1 MKSLKFKRRGLSLIE
16 LVVALSLIA
25 IILMIVGP
33 FFISNYVTLD
43 KTSNQIDFQREA
55 KAIMNYFT
63 DSAMEAS
70 NIESLTN
77 IKNEVLSNNN
87 YTESLKKNSLKS
99 KEGYLKLTFNNS
111 ENKNEH
117 TTFILK
123 DRSLYMKKND
133 SEEFKI
139 GDLVSSIELT
149 SLTEESTQ
157 DKEEINN
164 FKNANAIKIE
174 ITFDT
179 KKNTPYKVSNILTF
193 RNKN

>member
-1 MKSLKFKRRGLSLIE
+1 MKNLKFKRRGLSLIE

-77 IKNEVLSNNN
+77 VKNEVLSNNN
-87 YTESLKKNSLKS
+87 YTESLKKDSLKS
-99 KEGYLKLTFNNS
+99 KEDYLKLTFNNS
-111 ENKNEH
+111 KNKNEH

-123 DRSLYMKKND
+123 DKSLYMKKND

>member
-1 MKSLKFKRRGLSLIE
+1 MKSLKLKRRGLSLIE

-99 KEGYLKLTFNNS
+99 NEGYLKLTFNNS

-149 SLTEESTQ
+149 SLTEGGSQGEV
-157 DKEEINN
+157 INN
-164 FKNANAIKIE
+164 FKNASAIKIE
-174 ITFDT
+174 IKFDT
-179 KKNTPYKVSNILTF
+179 KNNTPYKVSNILTF

>member
-1 MKSLKFKRRGLSLIE
+1 MKSLKLKRRGLSLIE

-99 KEGYLKLTFNNS
+99 NEGYLKLTFNNS

-149 SLTEESTQ
+149 SLTEGGL
-157 DKEEINN
+157 INN

-174 ITFDT
+174 IKFDT
-179 KKNTPYKVSNILTF
+179 KNNTPYKVSNILTF

>member
-1 MKSLKFKRRGLSLIE
+1 MKNLKFKRRGLSLIE

-87 YTESLKKNSLKS
+87 YTESLKKDSLKS

-111 ENKNEH
+111 KNKNEH

-179 KKNTPYKVSNILTF
+179 KNNTPYKVSNILSF

>member
-1 MKSLKFKRRGLSLIE
+1 MKSLKLKRRGLSLIE

-87 YTESLKKNSLKS
+87 YTESLKKDSLKS
-99 KEGYLKLTFNNS
+99 KDGYLKLTFNNS

-149 SLTEESTQ
+149 SLTEGGL
-157 DKEEINN
+157 INN

-179 KKNTPYKVSNILTF
+179 KNNAPYKVSNILTF